1 MPALA
6 ALRRRALL
14 SQRDLARRAGVAPS
28 SVYLIE
34 RGRTLPRPAVMRK
47 LADALGVSDPMQV
60 DEFRR
65 AVVGDADEAD
75 WESGLSE
82 EQVLDAA
89 SDPVLAE
96 LWDNEDD
103 AEYDRLAT
111 SNGARAAS

>member
-1 MPALA
+1 
-6 ALRRRALL
+6 
-14 SQRDLARRAGVAPS
+14 
-28 SVYLIE
+28 
-34 RGRTLPRPAVMRK
+34 MRK

-65 AVVGDADEAD
+65 AVAGDVGDDNDED
-75 WESGLSE
+75 WVVSVVQ

-103 AEYDRLAT
+103 AEYDRLLVT
-111 SNGARAAS
+111 KSARAAS